1 MAKFEKPQTF
11 VQTYGILAEAG
22 ADKKF
27 VGIDY
32 PYPFRIRAFLADSCC
47 FWGHVRRNG
56 SISAEIE
63 AGK

>member
-11 VQTYGILAEAG
+11 VQTHGILAEAG

-32 PYPFRIRAFLADSCC
+32 PFRIRAFQADSCC
-47 FWGHVRRNG
+47 FWHFRRNG
-56 SISAEIE
+56 SISSEIE
-63 AGK
+63 TGE